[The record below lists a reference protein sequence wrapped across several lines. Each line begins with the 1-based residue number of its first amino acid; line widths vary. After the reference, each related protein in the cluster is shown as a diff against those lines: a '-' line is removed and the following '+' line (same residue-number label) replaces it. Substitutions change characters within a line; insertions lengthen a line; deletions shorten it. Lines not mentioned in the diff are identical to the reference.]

1 MEITAENVTDYLL
14 KINAKKSTGPGGSS
28 PMILKLSSPAIAS
41 PLANLFNHPFPKK
54 GEATDKNNYQPVSGL
69 SAVYKLSEKVMF
81 DQLYTS
87 FASTFS
93 PNMSGFLNEH
103 TCASYSVDKII
114 VSRGD

>member
-14 KINAKKSTGPGGSS
+14 KINAKKSTGPDGSS

-54 GEATDKNNYQPVSGL
+54 GEPRDKN
-69 SAVYKLSEKVMF
+69 AVYKLSEKVMF

-103 TCASYSVDKII
+103 TCATALIKS
-114 VSRGD
+114 

>member
-14 KINAKKSTGPGGSS
+14 KINAKKSTGPDGSS

-54 GEATDKNNYQPVSGL
+54 GEATDKNNYPLVL
-69 SAVYKLSEKVMF
+69 SAVYKLFEKVMF

-87 FASTFS
+87 FTSTFS
-93 PNMSGFLNEH
+93 PNMSGFLKGH
-103 TCASYSVDKII
+103 TCATALIKS
-114 VSRGD
+114 

>member
-1 MEITAENVTDYLL
+1 MEIIAENVTDYLL
-14 KINAKKSTGPGGSS
+14 KINAKKSTGP
-28 PMILKLSSPAIAS
+28 LSSPAIAS

>member
-14 KINAKKSTGPGGSS
+14 KINAKKSTGPDGSS

-54 GEATDKNNYQPVSGL
+54 GEARDSVL

-81 DQLYTS
+81 GQLYTS

-93 PNMSGFLNEH
+93 RNMSVFLNEH
-103 TCASYSVDKII
+103 TCATALIKS
-114 VSRGD
+114 

>member
-14 KINAKKSTGPGGSS
+14 KINAKKSTGPDGSS
-28 PMILKLSSPAIAS
+28 PMILRLSSPAIAS

-54 GEATDKNNYQPVSGL
+54 GEARDKNNYQPISVL

-103 TCASYSVDKII
+103 TCATALIKS
-114 VSRGD
+114 